1 MNKKGTIKKSGEII
15 VWLVFLLMVIVI
27 FLGASYKIK
36 NNNLHNTRVEAREFS
51 FVIDAISSSSAKVH
65 YIFRQNPNITI
76 NMNENCQ
83 IQAKHKDTVSPVF
96 FRCGKD
102 LFSGIKI
109 QQLENKILIT
119 K

>member
-15 VWLVFLLMVIVI
+15 VWLVFLLMVVVI

-36 NNNLHNTRVEAREFS
+36 DNRLHNTRVEIREFS
-51 FVIDAISSSSAKVH
+51 FARDAADSSSNKMH
-65 YIFRQNPNITI
+65 YIFRQNPNITTKI
-76 NMNENCQ
+76 NENCQ
-83 IQAKHKDTVSPVF
+83 IEAKHKETLSPVF

-102 LFSGIKI
+102 QFSGIKH
-109 QQLENKILIT
+109 QQLENKILLT